1 MGAAS
6 YVDKDDIANDFGVL
20 FRGGKVALD
29 KDDEF
34 RPWRLDSGGF
44 QPADGKDWLSIAYDH
59 LWTGPSVGVYPLVLH
74 EEEFDVYWGCVDWDT
89 GPAESMI
96 HARNV
101 RMALKQLGLVGWVE
115 RSRSKG
121 FHLWVFFTDAVPA
134 VDARR
139 GLIGVCDLVEAPTT
153 EVNPKQV
160 ELSGRGWGNGVR
172 LPYGHLRK
180 PGGYNEMTNPEATI
194 SILPVNHFVPEAMET
209 RITHDAWKATT
220 ALWKRPERPAAPLD
234 IPTPRSGPLDGMAA
248 LIRRQGPRPEPD
260 KPEGDRSKALFN
272 LACAMARQQYS
283 ETAAIYELKAADTDW
298 GGKFKSRL
306 DGDHQLIVLVK
317 RAYQEVY
324 GA

>member
-1 MGAAS
+1 VGAAS
-6 YVDKDDIANDFGVL
+6 TVDKDDIANGFAML

-29 KDDEF
+29 SGDEF

-172 LPYGHLRK
+172 LPY
-180 PGGYNEMTNPEATI
+180 
-194 SILPVNHFVPEAMET
+194 
-209 RITHDAWKATT
+209 
-220 ALWKRPERPAAPLD
+220 
-234 IPTPRSGPLDGMAA
+234 
-248 LIRRQGPRPEPD
+248 
-260 KPEGDRSKALFN
+260 
-272 LACAMARQQYS
+272 
-283 ETAAIYELKAADTDW
+283 
-298 GGKFKSRL
+298 
-306 DGDHQLIVLVK
+306 
-317 RAYQEVY
+317 
-324 GA
+324 